1 MNSSNL
7 GKDPARA
14 VVIGLDAMN
23 GLQSARILASRGI
36 PVIGVTPNPRTP
48 SSRTRVCE
56 EMVVADRHGVELIE
70 VLKELDFPDVH

>member
-23 GLQSARILASRGI
+23 GLQSARIQASRGI

-48 SSRTRVCE
+48 SSRTRVCVRRWSLPIGTE
-56 EMVVADRHGVELIE
+56 SD
-70 VLKELDFPDVH
+70 